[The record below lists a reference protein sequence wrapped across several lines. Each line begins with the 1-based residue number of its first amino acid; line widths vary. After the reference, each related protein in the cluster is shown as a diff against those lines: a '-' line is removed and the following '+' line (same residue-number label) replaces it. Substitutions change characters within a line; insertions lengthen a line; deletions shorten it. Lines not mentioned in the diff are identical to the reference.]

1 MLNPL
6 NALRKTA
13 AIAALI
19 LFGVSGAAANVV
31 AGATPETYTWSAKL
45 VAYDEAEK
53 MATVQAMVVGDGELT
68 GYSAGDRIVLTWSG
82 ITTASGI
89 RSIAR
94 GESGRGRFE
103 MPVEFAAIDGRY
115 VTFRVP
121 VPTGSIDRVKAIEP
135 GQWVT
140 STSPQ
145 PAPDPSTVVVEMRGF
160 TDVG

>member
-121 VPTGSIDRVKAIEP
+121 VPAGSADRVKALEP